1 MLRKLKSRFMM
12 LGMVLAVALMLSGC
26 ELDLAALLE
35 GPYSEGESVVAQ
47 TVEDSTEAISA
58 EAANPEVTAD
68 AEENEDSAE
77 TGDGDGVNASV
88 SEEVSAES
96 EAEEETVEDDAEAIL
111 DPEEYYYDV
120 ENVVLYLELYHELP
134 YNYITKKEAE
144 KMGWQGGSVE
154 DYMPDAAIGGDHFG
168 NFEGKLPKRNDYF
181 ECDIDT
187 HGYKN
192 RGSRRLIYTLDG
204 KYYYTKDHYENFR
217 EVTVDESYQ
226 VTIH

>member
-47 TVEDSTEAISA
+47 TVEDSTEAI
-58 EAANPEVTAD
+58 
-68 AEENEDSAE
+68 
-77 TGDGDGVNASV
+77 
-88 SEEVSAES
+88 
-96 EAEEETVEDDAEAIL
+96 L

-134 YNYITKKEAE
+134 HNYITKKEAE

-217 EVTVDESYQ
+217 EVTVDENYQ